1 MNKLSSFPAIIGFET
16 NNQYEIKNSLGQQI
30 FHAKENTDCCTR
42 NICGPLRS
50 FDLQI
55 TDNFDQEV
63 IHLIRPYRCTSC
75 CFPCCLQEVITKVL
89 CSVFMTFGDRKEYI
103 TTKQICSTKCC
114 LCKMYYIYITP
125 FSNSFSCV
133 DVTD

>member
-1 MNKLSSFPAIIGFET
+1 MNKFSFFPAIIGFET
-16 NNQYEIKNSLGQQI
+16 NNQYEIKNSLGQKI

-63 IHLIRPYRCTSC
+63 IHLIRPYRCMSC
-75 CFPCCLQEVITKVL
+75 CCPCCLQEVITEIL
-89 CSVFMTFGDRKEYI
+89 CFQTFGFDK
-103 TTKQICSTKCC
+103 
-114 LCKMYYIYITP
+114 CKMYYIYI
-125 FSNSFSCV
+125 
-133 DVTD
+133 